1 MKPHPSIFEAALRL
15 VGVEAAHAVM
25 VGDSV
30 RQDVEG
36 ALGAGMK
43 AVLLQRGEG
52 PHAAD
57 RALASRVPV
66 IRSLRELPA
75 LIGALFAAA
84 ASGGLA

>member
-1 MKPHPSIFEAALRL
+1 
-15 VGVEAAHAVM
+15 M